1 MNKLLIILTLV
12 LFSLP
17 TFSQVA
23 YDNDR
28 FYIVELGT
36 GFTSN
41 KSGSTYLNEKAREL
55 DEGSG
60 LYRGRFISG
69 AFVHPQI
76 SVGIGAG
83 LEGNYGALE
92 KSTSSAFLDVRL
104 YTKEKSDF
112 WSSIYLY
119 MNYGKN
125 VKLRSSFLAGDL
137 YEVGIG
143 ATCFSVGYNLR
154 NLRIDGEPKWV
165 NSITASFVFLFPL

>member
-1 MNKLLIILTLV
+1 MNKLLFIVLSV

-17 TFSQVA
+17 VFSQVV

-28 FYIVELGT
+28 FYIVELGA

-41 KSGSTYLNEKAREL
+41 KSGGTYINEKVHEL
-55 DEGSG
+55 DEESG

-76 SVGIGAG
+76 SVGIGVG
-83 LEGNYGALE
+83 FEGNYGALG
-92 KSTSSAFLDVRL
+92 KNTTSAFLDVRL

-125 VKLRSSFLAGDL
+125 VKWKSSFLAGDL
-137 YEVGIG
+137 YEIGIG
-143 ATCFSVGYNLR
+143 ATCFSLGYNVR
-154 NLRIDGEPKWV
+154 NLRIDGEPKRV
-165 NSITASFVFLFPL
+165 NSIIASLVFPFPL